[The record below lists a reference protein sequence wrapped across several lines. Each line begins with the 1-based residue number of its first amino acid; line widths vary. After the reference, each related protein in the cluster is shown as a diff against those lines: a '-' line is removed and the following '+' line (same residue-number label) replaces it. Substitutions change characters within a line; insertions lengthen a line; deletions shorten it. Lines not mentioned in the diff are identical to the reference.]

1 MTPAGGMTM
10 QSGLYVALSSQIS
23 LERRMTTIADNLA
36 NMNTVGF
43 RATQL
48 KFDDVMTK
56 ADGARVAYVSE
67 GAEYVSTRNG
77 GLTQTK
83 NPLDFATKGDT
94 WFSIDTPKG
103 AAITRDGRFSVLDSG
118 ALVTLEGYP
127 VLDAGGGPITLDPAA
142 GPPDLSQDGTL
153 YQNGRPVAA
162 LGLFEAT
169 IGPDFVR
176 AGNSSII
183 PAQAPQPVVDRAGA
197 GVVQGY
203 LEQSNVNPIEQ
214 MTQMITVSRAFENV
228 TQLMRDS
235 ETSIS
240 DAIKTL
246 GGAS

>member
-1 MTPAGGMTM
+1 M

-48 KFDDVMTK
+48 KFDDVVAK
-56 ADGARVAYVSE
+56 AEGVRVAYVDE

-94 WFSIDTPKG
+94 WFSIETPSG
-103 AAITRDGRFSVLDSG
+103 QAITRDGRFSILDTG

-127 VLDAGGGPITLDPAA
+127 VLDAGGGPIMLDPNA

-153 YQNGRPVAA
+153 FQNGNPIAA
-162 LGLFEAT
+162 LGLFESD
-169 IGPDFVR
+169 IGADFIR
-176 AGNSSII
+176 AGNSAVI

-203 LEQSNVNPIEQ
+203 VEQANVNPIQE
-214 MTQMITVSRAFENV
+214 MTQMITVSRAFENI

-235 ETSIS
+235 ETSMS

-246 GGAS
+246 GGANS

>member
-1 MTPAGGMTM
+1 M

-23 LERRMTTIADNLA
+23 LEKRMATIADNLA

-48 KFDDVMTK
+48 KFDDVMTN
-56 ADGARVAYVSE
+56 ADGAKVAYVSE

-94 WFSIDTPKG
+94 WFSIETPSG
-103 AAITRDGRFSVLDSG
+103 PAITRDGRFSILDTG
-118 ALVTLEGYP
+118 ALVTLEGFP
-127 VLDAGGGPITLDPAA
+127 VLDAGGGQIVLDPNA

-153 YQNGRPVAA
+153 YQNGRPVAS
-162 LGLFEAT
+162 LGIFEAN
-169 IGPDFVR
+169 IGPDFIR
-176 AGNSSII
+176 AGNSAII
-183 PAQAPQPVVDRAGA
+183 PSQAPQPVVDRAGA
-197 GVVQGY
+197 GVVQGFV
-203 LEQSNVNPIEQ
+203 EQGNVNPIQE
-214 MTQMITVSRAFENV
+214 MTQLITVSRAFENV

-235 ETSIS
+235 ETSMA

-246 GGAS
+246 GGAN

>member
-1 MTPAGGMTM
+1 M

-48 KFDDVMTK
+48 KFDDVMTN
-56 ADGARVAYVSE
+56 ADGAKVAYVSE

-94 WFSIDTPKG
+94 WFSIETPSG
-103 AAITRDGRFSVLDSG
+103 SAITRDGRFSMLDTG
-118 ALVTLEGYP
+118 ALVTLEGFP
-127 VLDAGGGPITLDPAA
+127 VLDAGGGQIILDPNA

-153 YQNGRPVAA
+153 YQNGRPVAS
-162 LGLFEAT
+162 LGIFEAE
-169 IGPDFVR
+169 IGPNFTR
-176 AGNSSII
+176 AGNSAII
-183 PAQAPQPVVDRAGA
+183 PQQAPQPVVDRAGA
-197 GVVQGY
+197 GVVQGFV
-203 LEQSNVNPIEQ
+203 EQANVNPIQE
-214 MTQMITVSRAFENV
+214 MTQLITVSRAFENV

-235 ETSIS
+235 ETSMA

>member
-1 MTPAGGMTM
+1 M
-10 QSGLYVALSSQIS
+10 QSGLYVALSSQIA
-23 LERRMTTIADNLA
+23 LERRLTTIADNLA

-48 KFDDVMTK
+48 KFDDVMTR
-56 ADGARVAYVSE
+56 AESTRVDYVSE
-67 GAEYVSTRNG
+67 GEEYISTENG

-94 WFSIDTPKG
+94 WFSVDTPSGK
-103 AAITRDGRFSVLDSG
+103 AITRDGRFSMLETG

-127 VLDAGGGPITLDPAA
+127 VLDPGGGPISLNPAA
-142 GPPDLSQDGTL
+142 GPPDMSNDGTL
-153 YQNGRPVAA
+153 YQNGQPVAI
-162 LGLFEAT
+162 LGLFEADV
-169 IGPDFVR
+169 GPNFQR
-176 AGNSSII
+176 AGNSAII
-183 PAQAPQPVVDRAGA
+183 PSQQPQPVVDRADA

-203 LEQSNVNPIEQ
+203 VEQANINPIQQ

-235 ETSIS
+235 ETSMS

-246 GGAS
+246 GGAR

>member
-1 MTPAGGMTM
+1 M
-10 QSGLYVALSSQIS
+10 QSGLYVALSSQIA
-23 LERRMTTIADNLA
+23 LERRLTTIADNLA

-48 KFDDVMTK
+48 KFDDVMTR
-56 ADGARVAYVSE
+56 AEGTRVDYVSE
-67 GAEYVSTRNG
+67 GEEYISTQNG

-94 WFSIDTPKG
+94 WFSIDTPSGK
-103 AAITRDGRFSVLDSG
+103 AITRDGRFSMLETG

-127 VLDAGGGPITLDPAA
+127 VLDPGGGPISLNPAA
-142 GPPDLSQDGTL
+142 GPPDMSNDGTL
-153 YQNGRPVAA
+153 YQNGQPVAT
-162 LGLFEAT
+162 LGLFEADV
-169 IGPDFVR
+169 GPNFQR
-176 AGNSSII
+176 AGNSAII
-183 PAQAPQPVVDRAGA
+183 PSQEPQPVVDRADA

-203 LEQSNVNPIEQ
+203 VEQANINPIQQ

-235 ETSIS
+235 ETSMS

-246 GGAS
+246 GGAR

>member
-1 MTPAGGMTM
+1 M

-23 LERRMTTIADNLA
+23 LEKRMATIADNLA

-48 KFDDVMTK
+48 KFDDVMTN
-56 ADGARVAYVSE
+56 ADGAKVAYVSE

-94 WFSIDTPKG
+94 WFSIETPSG
-103 AAITRDGRFSVLDSG
+103 PAITRDGRFSILDTG
-118 ALVTLEGYP
+118 ALVTLEGFP
-127 VLDAGGGPITLDPAA
+127 VLDAGGGQIVLDPNA

-153 YQNGRPVAA
+153 YQNGQPVAS
-162 LGLFEAT
+162 LGIFEANV
-169 IGPDFVR
+169 GPDFIR
-176 AGNSSII
+176 AGNSAII
-183 PAQAPQPVVDRAGA
+183 PSQAPQPVVDRAGA
-197 GVVQGY
+197 GVVQGFV
-203 LEQSNVNPIEQ
+203 EQANVNPIQE
-214 MTQMITVSRAFENV
+214 MTQLITVSRAFENV

-235 ETSIS
+235 ETSMA

-246 GGAS
+246 GGAG

>member
-1 MTPAGGMTM
+1 MTM
-10 QSGLYVALSSQIS
+10 QSGLYVALSSQIA

-56 ADGARVAYVSE
+56 ADGARVAYVSD
-67 GAEYVSTRNG
+67 GAEYISTRNG

-94 WFSIDTPKG
+94 WFSIETPSG
-103 AAITRDGRFSVLDSG
+103 AAITRDGRFSMLDSG

-127 VLDAGGGPITLDPAA
+127 VLDAGGGPINLDPNA

-162 LGLFEAT
+162 LGLFEANV
-169 IGPDFVR
+169 GPNFVR
-176 AGNSSII
+176 AGNSAII
-183 PAQAPQPVVDRAGA
+183 PSQEPQPVVDRAGA

-203 LEQSNVNPIEQ
+203 LEQANVNPIEQ
-214 MTQMITVSRAFENV
+214 MTQMITVSRSFEYV

-235 ETSIS
+235 ESTMS
-240 DAIKTL
+240 DAIKAL
-246 GGAS
+246 GGAN

>member
-1 MTPAGGMTM
+1 M

-23 LERRMTTIADNLA
+23 LEKRMATIADNLA

-48 KFDDVMTK
+48 KFDDVMTN
-56 ADGARVAYVSE
+56 ADGAKVAYVSE

-94 WFSIDTPKG
+94 WFSIETPSG
-103 AAITRDGRFSVLDSG
+103 PAITRDGRFSMLDTG
-118 ALVTLEGYP
+118 ALVTLEGFP
-127 VLDAGGGPITLDPAA
+127 VLDAGGGQIVLDPNA

-162 LGLFEAT
+162 LGIFEANV
-169 IGPDFVR
+169 GPDFIR
-176 AGNSSII
+176 AGNSAII
-183 PAQAPQPVVDRAGA
+183 PSQAPQPVVDRAGA
-197 GVVQGY
+197 GVVQGFV
-203 LEQSNVNPIEQ
+203 EQANVNPIQE
-214 MTQMITVSRAFENV
+214 MTQLITVSRAFENV

-235 ETSIS
+235 ETSMS
-240 DAIKTL
+240 DAIKAL

>member
-1 MTPAGGMTM
+1 M

-23 LERRMTTIADNLA
+23 LEKRMATIADNLA

-48 KFDDVMTK
+48 KFDDVMTN
-56 ADGARVAYVSE
+56 ADGAKVAYVSE

-94 WFSIDTPKG
+94 WFSIETPSG
-103 AAITRDGRFSVLDSG
+103 PAITRDGRFSILDTG
-118 ALVTLEGYP
+118 ALVTLEGFP
-127 VLDAGGGPITLDPAA
+127 VLDAGGGQIVLDPNA

-153 YQNGRPVAA
+153 YQNGRPVAS
-162 LGLFEAT
+162 LGIFEANV
-169 IGPDFVR
+169 GPDFIR
-176 AGNSSII
+176 AGNSAII
-183 PAQAPQPVVDRAGA
+183 PSQAPQPVVDRAGA
-197 GVVQGY
+197 GVVQGFV
-203 LEQSNVNPIEQ
+203 EQGNVNPIQE
-214 MTQMITVSRAFENV
+214 MTQLITVSRAFENV

-235 ETSIS
+235 ETSMA

-246 GGAS
+246 GGAN

>member
-1 MTPAGGMTM
+1 M

-23 LERRMTTIADNLA
+23 LEKRMATIADNLA

-48 KFDDVMTK
+48 KFDDVMTN
-56 ADGARVAYVSE
+56 ADGAKVAYVSE

-94 WFSIDTPKG
+94 WFSIETPSG
-103 AAITRDGRFSVLDSG
+103 PAITRDGRFSILDTG
-118 ALVTLEGYP
+118 ALVTLEGFP
-127 VLDAGGGPITLDPAA
+127 VLDAGGGQIVLDPNA

-153 YQNGRPVAA
+153 YQNGRPVAS
-162 LGLFEAT
+162 LGIFEANV
-169 IGPDFVR
+169 GPDFIR
-176 AGNSSII
+176 AGNSAII
-183 PAQAPQPVVDRAGA
+183 PSQAPQPVVDRAGA
-197 GVVQGY
+197 GVVQGFV
-203 LEQSNVNPIEQ
+203 EQGNVNPIQE
-214 MTQMITVSRAFENV
+214 MTQLITVSRAFENV

-235 ETSIS
+235 ETSMS

-246 GGAS
+246 GGAG

>member
-1 MTPAGGMTM
+1 MKPGGGMTM
-10 QSGLYVALSSQIS
+10 QSGLYVALSSQIA
-23 LERRMTTIADNLA
+23 LDRRMTTIADNLA

-56 ADGARVAYVSE
+56 ADGARVAYVDE

-94 WFSIDTPKG
+94 WFSIDTPSG
-103 AAITRDGRFSVLDSG
+103 QAITRDGRFSILDTG

-127 VLDAGGGPITLDPAA
+127 VLDAGGGPITLDPTA

-153 YQNGRPVAA
+153 YQNGRPIAS
-162 LGLFEAT
+162 LGLFESD
-169 IGPDFVR
+169 IGPNFVR
-176 AGNSSII
+176 AGNSAVI
-183 PAQAPQPVVDRAGA
+183 PSQEPQPVVDRAGA

-203 LEQSNVNPIEQ
+203 LELANVNPIQE

-235 ETSIS
+235 ETSMS

-246 GGAS
+246 GGAG

>member
-1 MTPAGGMTM
+1 M

-23 LERRMTTIADNLA
+23 LEKRMATIADNLA

-48 KFDDVMTK
+48 KFDDVMTN
-56 ADGARVAYVSE
+56 ADGAKVAYVSE

-94 WFSIDTPKG
+94 WFSIETPSG
-103 AAITRDGRFSVLDSG
+103 PAITRDGRFSILDTG
-118 ALVTLEGYP
+118 ALVTLEGFP
-127 VLDAGGGPITLDPAA
+127 VLDAGGGQIVLDPNA

-153 YQNGRPVAA
+153 YQNGRPVAS
-162 LGLFEAT
+162 LGIFEANV
-169 IGPDFVR
+169 GPDFIR
-176 AGNSSII
+176 AGNSAII
-183 PAQAPQPVVDRAGA
+183 PSQAPQPVVDRAGA
-197 GVVQGY
+197 GVVQGFV
-203 LEQSNVNPIEQ
+203 EQANVNPIQE
-214 MTQMITVSRAFENV
+214 MTQLITVSRAFENV

-235 ETSIS
+235 ETSMA

-246 GGAS
+246 GGAG

>member
-1 MTPAGGMTM
+1 M

-23 LERRMTTIADNLA
+23 LEKRMATIADNLA

-48 KFDDVMTK
+48 KFDDVMTN
-56 ADGARVAYVSE
+56 ADGAKVAYVSE

-94 WFSIDTPKG
+94 WFSIDTPSG
-103 AAITRDGRFSVLDSG
+103 PAITRDGRFSILDTG
-118 ALVTLEGYP
+118 ALVTLEGFP
-127 VLDAGGGPITLDPAA
+127 VLDAGGGQIVLDPNA

-153 YQNGRPVAA
+153 YQNGRPVAS
-162 LGLFEAT
+162 LGIFEANV
-169 IGPDFVR
+169 GPDFIR
-176 AGNSSII
+176 AGNSAII
-183 PAQAPQPVVDRAGA
+183 PSQAPQPVVDRAGA
-197 GVVQGY
+197 GVVQGFV
-203 LEQSNVNPIEQ
+203 EQGNVNPIQE
-214 MTQMITVSRAFENV
+214 MTQLITVSRAFENV

-235 ETSIS
+235 ETSMA

-246 GGAS
+246 GGAN